1 MAFTIDKITV
11 GKAYNKDGREV
22 VDLIIDNN
30 YLGSNA
36 TLQSMVAGDEE
47 LNNWQIGQENL
58 YGLQGVENTPEA
70 IKVAKQRLLDIV
82 VAYEEE
88 LATQAQSELEEAAA
102 ETIETGET
110 GTQVDDTEPTAPVI
124 APADTSKKP
133 LTEQDLEREG
143 FITKNLLQQKQLHI
157 KELLDFDFLSDDE
170 KNAIKKAMIEKGFV
184 FDDENYLTKR
194 FLPKTP
200 TTSWNDISSLILDT
214 VNEVRLGGVNTQTGA
229 ANPILA
235 GAGTT
240 PPQAQGTT
248 GAGAGAGA
256 GDPQPAPP
264 PQPDPATT
272 PTPQSFQQLADAFVT
287 NANQD
292 TYNAVKNAGRQME
305 VVYTTTVGNKNYT
318 IYIGDKGGQN
328 KDDIKD
334 LILKADESTLA
345 KIVETFNL
353 AIKIQDITTKKESWN
368 YTENIPQIAI
378 ANDGFKGAGRD
389 FKGETPE
396 KITKGNMLEED
407 LSRDNSI
414 TITLLQAIQNR
425 PKKII
430 TPVIPDN
437 KVNITA
443 AAALVNT
450 KKQEQGGGR

>member
-170 KNAIKKAMIEKGFV
+170 KNAIKKAMIEKGFA

-194 FLPKTP
+194 FQLRSPMIR
-200 TTSWNDISSLILDT
+200 WNDTTSSLILGA
-214 VNEVRLGGVNTQTGA
+214 VNEVRLGKDNAQPVVA
-229 ANPILA
+229 IPILGGAEPPPPPPQGPTGTGA

-240 PPQAQGTT
+240 TTTTPPT
-248 GAGAGAGA
+248 
-256 GDPQPAPP
+256 PPPAP
-264 PQPDPATT
+264 T
-272 PTPQSFQQLADAFVT
+272 PTEKTFQQLADAFVA

-292 TYNAVKNAGRQME
+292 TYNAVASKGEVMAKLFNEDGKYLFVENTADVESLSKEIKGADDAKLETLATKYKLALKREGQTAWHYTTNIDEIVVANKNA
-305 VVYTTTVGNKNYT
+305 
-318 IYIGDKGGQN
+318 
-328 KDDIKD
+328 
-334 LILKADESTLA
+334 
-345 KIVETFNL
+345 
-353 AIKIQDITTKKESWN
+353 TKF
-368 YTENIPQIAI
+368 T
-378 ANDGFKGAGRD
+378 GAGRD
-389 FKGETPE
+389 FNGDKLINAGGDIEISDLRKGDIEIINAL
-396 KITKGNMLEED
+396 KAY
-407 LSRDNSI
+407 RDNH
-414 TITLLQAIQNR
+414 R
-425 PKKII
+425 
-430 TPVIPDN
+430 TPNAEVVAPILP
-437 KVNITA
+437 
-443 AAALVNT
+443 NT
-450 KKQEQGGGR
+450 QDQSQEQGEGR